1 MLDGAL
7 ALPEYIIEFDFSPEM
22 GKVRPAHRV
31 HSTVLAMQWS
41 TVDIEGANGGSSV
54 SLPSALV

>member
-22 GKVRPAHRV
+22 GKVRDHFVMFTQMSPQYMVFVFYMENR
-31 HSTVLAMQWS
+31 
-41 TVDIEGANGGSSV
+41 I
-54 SLPSALV
+54 

>member
-22 GKVRPAHRV
+22 GKVRPPPDV
-31 HSTVLAMQWS
+31 HP
-41 TVDIEGANGGSSV
+41 IIPGGGWV
-54 SLPSALV
+54 VRLVAGSRLEA